1 MKIAKIL
8 WRDLLRQVRLF
19 PLAVL
24 FFTALPLAAQVPSLI
39 NYQGRLTDGSGSP
52 VSGNRTMA
60 VRLYD
65 AATGGNMTYE
75 ETIGTVGVANGTYSF
90 QFGASGN
97 GIVSVLSGQDFLALT
112 VNGTEES
119 TRTRL
124 LAVPYALKAKES
136 ADTQTLNSQVTS
148 LNGTVAGLSASQ
160 TTLAGNVT
168 TLQAQ
173 TQSVSESLSAI
184 LAEYKVLGLS
194 GNLTFDNSISSG
206 LLTISNSGFRPLTV
220 SGISYPAGFS
230 GNWSG
235 TIAPGGSQ
243 SVTVTFTPTAE
254 IYSGNISVTSDATS
268 GTTTIAVSG
277 QGTRLISL
285 SGDLAFGNGTVN
297 VPNQRNFTIAN
308 TGNMD
313 LTVSGISYPAGF
325 SGNWT
330 GTIAPGASQSVT
342 VTFTPTAVQS
352 YGGNLSV
359 ASNATGGSGL
369 LALSGIGRTAGPTG
383 SMITVQSGTLPQGSQ
398 LQLAGQTVA
407 TFQIGKYEVT
417 WGEWRE
423 VRDWAVANGYSDL
436 AGVGGTYPAGAADNF
451 PVCYVNWYDIAKWS
465 NAKSEKEG
473 LTPVYQVS
481 GATYKT
487 GQSAP
492 TVNSGADGYRLPTEK
507 EWEWAAR
514 GGTSSQG
521 YTYSGS
527 HDVSAVAWYYDNS
540 SDGTKAVGTKEAN
553 ELGIH
558 DMSGNIWEWCEDV
571 AYTTSRRLRGGN
583 WLDDPVYCRVSLRS
597 FYDDS
602 NHRKERFG
610 FRLARSPVSMVSV
623 QGGTLPWGSQLAG
636 QTVSAFQIGKYE
648 VTWGEWKEVRDWAVA
663 NGYSDLAGVGGT
675 YPAGAAD
682 NFPVCYVNWFDIAK
696 WSNAKSEKEGLAPV
710 YQVNGATYKTGQ
722 SAPTVNSGANGYR
735 LPTEKEWE
743 WAAWGGASSQ
753 GYTYSGSHDVSAV
766 AWYYDNSSDGTKA
779 VGTKV
784 ANELGIY
791 DMSGNVFEWCEE
803 VVYVFYRSIRSGG
816 WNISAFNCRVADRGH
831 GYNPDYRDSSIG
843 FRLARSPVSMV
854 SVQGGT
860 LPWGSQ
866 LAGQTVSAFQIGKY
880 EVTWGEWKEVRDWAV
895 ANGYSDL
902 AGVGGTYPAGAAD
915 NFPVCR
921 VNWYDVVKWSN
932 AKSEKEGLTPVY
944 QLSGATYKTGES
956 APTVNSG
963 ANGYR
968 LPTEKEWEWAARGG
982 TSSQG
987 YNYSGSDDINAVGWY
1002 VGNSGGETRVIG
1014 QKAANGPG
1022 VYDMSG
1028 NVSEWCWDIHESYFR
1043 RIRGGSWYGAA
1054 DLCAVAVRGYSSPYV
1069 RYSYIGFRLA
1079 RSSGN

>member
-90 QFGASGN
+90 QFGASGS
-97 GIVSVLSGQDFLALT
+97 GIVSVLSGQDYLALT
-112 VNGTEES
+112 VNGTEET

-124 LAVPYALKAKES
+124 LAVPFALKAKES
-136 ADTQTLNSQVTS
+136 ADTQMLNTQVTS

-398 LQLAGQTVA
+398 LAGQTVA

-423 VRDWAVANGYSDL
+423 VRDWAVMNGYSDL
-436 AGVGGTYPAGAADNF
+436 AGVGGTHPEGAAD
-451 PVCYVNWYDIAKWS
+451 S
-465 NAKSEKEG
+465 
-473 LTPVYQVS
+473 
-481 GATYKT
+481 
-487 GQSAP
+487 
-492 TVNSGADGYRLPTEK
+492 
-507 EWEWAAR
+507 
-514 GGTSSQG
+514 
-521 YTYSGS
+521 
-527 HDVSAVAWYYDNS
+527 
-540 SDGTKAVGTKEAN
+540 
-553 ELGIH
+553 
-558 DMSGNIWEWCEDV
+558 
-571 AYTTSRRLRGGN
+571 
-583 WLDDPVYCRVSLRS
+583 
-597 FYDDS
+597 
-602 NHRKERFG
+602 
-610 FRLARSPVSMVSV
+610 
-623 QGGTLPWGSQLAG
+623 
-636 QTVSAFQIGKYE
+636 
-648 VTWGEWKEVRDWAVA
+648 
-663 NGYSDLAGVGGT
+663 
-675 YPAGAAD
+675 
-682 NFPVCYVNWFDIAK
+682 
-696 WSNAKSEKEGLAPV
+696 
-710 YQVNGATYKTGQ
+710 
-722 SAPTVNSGANGYR
+722 
-735 LPTEKEWE
+735 
-743 WAAWGGASSQ
+743 
-753 GYTYSGSHDVSAV
+753 
-766 AWYYDNSSDGTKA
+766 
-779 VGTKV
+779 
-784 ANELGIY
+784 
-791 DMSGNVFEWCEE
+791 
-803 VVYVFYRSIRSGG
+803 
-816 WNISAFNCRVADRGH
+816 
-831 GYNPDYRDSSIG
+831 
-843 FRLARSPVSMV
+843 
-854 SVQGGT
+854 
-860 LPWGSQ
+860 
-866 LAGQTVSAFQIGKY
+866 
-880 EVTWGEWKEVRDWAV
+880 
-895 ANGYSDL
+895 
-902 AGVGGTYPAGAAD
+902 
-915 NFPVCR
+915 FPVCR

-932 AKSEKEGLTPVY
+932 AKSAKEGLTPVY

-987 YNYSGSDDINAVGWY
+987 YTYSGSDDINAVGWY
-1002 VGNSGGETRVIG
+1002 VGNSVGETRVIG

>member
-24 FFTALPLAAQVPSLI
+24 FVTALPLAAQVPSLI
-39 NYQGRLTDGSGSP
+39 NYQGRLTDGSGNP

-60 VRLYD
+60 VSLYD

-124 LAVPYALKAKES
+124 LAVPFALKAKES
-136 ADTQTLNSQVTS
+136 ADTQMLNSQVTS
-148 LNGTVAGLSASQ
+148 LNGTMAGLSASQ

-184 LAEYKVLGLS
+184 LVEYKVLGLS

-230 GNWSG
+230 GNWTG

-369 LALSGIGRTAGPTG
+369 CALSGIGRAAGPTG
-383 SMITVQSGTLPQGSQ
+383 SMIT
-398 LQLAGQTVA
+398 
-407 TFQIGKYEVT
+407 
-417 WGEWRE
+417 
-423 VRDWAVANGYSDL
+423 
-436 AGVGGTYPAGAADNF
+436 
-451 PVCYVNWYDIAKWS
+451 
-465 NAKSEKEG
+465 
-473 LTPVYQVS
+473 
-481 GATYKT
+481 
-487 GQSAP
+487 
-492 TVNSGADGYRLPTEK
+492 
-507 EWEWAAR
+507 
-514 GGTSSQG
+514 
-521 YTYSGS
+521 
-527 HDVSAVAWYYDNS
+527 
-540 SDGTKAVGTKEAN
+540 
-553 ELGIH
+553 
-558 DMSGNIWEWCEDV
+558 
-571 AYTTSRRLRGGN
+571 
-583 WLDDPVYCRVSLRS
+583 
-597 FYDDS
+597 
-602 NHRKERFG
+602 
-610 FRLARSPVSMVSV
+610 V

-636 QTVSAFQIGKYE
+636 QTVAAFQVGKYE

-675 YPAGAAD
+675 YPGGAAD
-682 NFPVCYVNWFDIAK
+682 NFPVC
-696 WSNAKSEKEGLAPV
+696 
-710 YQVNGATYKTGQ
+710 
-722 SAPTVNSGANGYR
+722 
-735 LPTEKEWE
+735 
-743 WAAWGGASSQ
+743 
-753 GYTYSGSHDVSAV
+753 
-766 AWYYDNSSDGTKA
+766 
-779 VGTKV
+779 
-784 ANELGIY
+784 
-791 DMSGNVFEWCEE
+791 C
-803 VVYVFYRSIRSGG
+803 
-816 WNISAFNCRVADRGH
+816 
-831 GYNPDYRDSSIG
+831 
-843 FRLARSPVSMV
+843 
-854 SVQGGT
+854 
-860 LPWGSQ
+860 
-866 LAGQTVSAFQIGKY
+866 
-880 EVTWGEWKEVRDWAV
+880 
-895 ANGYSDL
+895 
-902 AGVGGTYPAGAAD
+902 
-915 NFPVCR
+915 

-956 APTVNSG
+956 SPIMNSG

-987 YNYSGSDDINAVGWY
+987 YTYSGSNDVNAVAWHYDNSSNGTKA
-1002 VGNSGGETRVIG
+1002 VGT
-1014 QKAANGPG
+1014 KAANE
-1022 VYDMSG
+1022 VVIYDMSG
-1028 NVSEWCWDIHESYFR
+1028 NVWEWCEDVAYTSNR
-1043 RIRGGSWYGAA
+1043 RLRGGSWNSFAGG
-1054 DLCAVAVRGYSSPYV
+1054 CRVAYRDSSSYPGN
-1069 RYSYIGFRLA
+1069 RYSGDIGFRLA

>member
-1 MKIAKIL
+1 M
-8 WRDLLRQVRLF
+8 
-19 PLAVL
+19 
-24 FFTALPLAAQVPSLI
+24 
-39 NYQGRLTDGSGSP
+39 
-52 VSGNRTMA
+52 
-60 VRLYD
+60 
-65 AATGGNMTYE
+65 
-75 ETIGTVGVANGTYSF
+75 
-90 QFGASGN
+90 
-97 GIVSVLSGQDFLALT
+97 
-112 VNGTEES
+112 
-119 TRTRL
+119 
-124 LAVPYALKAKES
+124 
-136 ADTQTLNSQVTS
+136 
-148 LNGTVAGLSASQ
+148 
-160 TTLAGNVT
+160 
-168 TLQAQ
+168 
-173 TQSVSESLSAI
+173 
-184 LAEYKVLGLS
+184 
-194 GNLTFDNSISSG
+194 
-206 LLTISNSGFRPLTV
+206 
-220 SGISYPAGFS
+220 
-230 GNWSG
+230 
-235 TIAPGGSQ
+235 
-243 SVTVTFTPTAE
+243 TVTFTPTAE

-682 NFPVCYVNWFDIAK
+682 NFPVC
-696 WSNAKSEKEGLAPV
+696 
-710 YQVNGATYKTGQ
+710 
-722 SAPTVNSGANGYR
+722 
-735 LPTEKEWE
+735 
-743 WAAWGGASSQ
+743 
-753 GYTYSGSHDVSAV
+753 
-766 AWYYDNSSDGTKA
+766 
-779 VGTKV
+779 
-784 ANELGIY
+784 
-791 DMSGNVFEWCEE
+791 
-803 VVYVFYRSIRSGG
+803 
-816 WNISAFNCRVADRGH
+816 
-831 GYNPDYRDSSIG
+831 
-843 FRLARSPVSMV
+843 
-854 SVQGGT
+854 
-860 LPWGSQ
+860 
-866 LAGQTVSAFQIGKY
+866 
-880 EVTWGEWKEVRDWAV
+880 
-895 ANGYSDL
+895 
-902 AGVGGTYPAGAAD
+902 
-915 NFPVCR
+915 R